1 VRRGGEQFER
11 IDAALAE
18 AALRLLAERG
28 FADMSV
34 EDVAAS
40 AGVSKRTVYRH
51 YPTKV
56 DLAVAAIHALAGFY
70 DFPQAASS
78 ARNRLRN
85 YLRTDDE
92 RDALFAPVLATVVVN
107 RDTVPE
113 LMAAMRERVLK
124 PRRVLI
130 ERFIDEGKDSGEIR
144 EGVSAEAIAALTT
157 GLYLD
162 DLTGM
167 YPWVRTGRKPSRIFE
182 VIWPLIA
189 AD

>member
-1 VRRGGEQFER
+1 
-11 IDAALAE
+11 
-18 AALRLLAERG
+18 
-28 FADMSV
+28 
-34 EDVAAS
+34 
-40 AGVSKRTVYRH
+40 VYRH

-56 DLAVAAIHALAGFY
+56 DLAVAAIHALSGFY
-70 DFPQAASS
+70 ELPQAASS

-113 LMAAMRERVLK
+113 LMAAMRERVLL
-124 PRRVLI
+124 PRRALI
-130 ERFIDEGKDSGEIR
+130 ERFIQDGKDSGEIR
-144 EGVSAEAIAALTT
+144 DGVSAEAIAALTT

-167 YPWVRTGRKPSRIFE
+167 YPWVGTARKPSRVFD
-182 VIWPLIA
+182 VMWPLIA